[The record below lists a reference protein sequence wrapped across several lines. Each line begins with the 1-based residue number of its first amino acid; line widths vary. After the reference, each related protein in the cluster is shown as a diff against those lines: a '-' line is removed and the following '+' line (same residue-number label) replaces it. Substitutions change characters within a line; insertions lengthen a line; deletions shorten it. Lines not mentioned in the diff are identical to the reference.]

1 MNVTKWRTL
10 LRHAFGCD
18 PAPPIERSAA
28 RALAIDMVDAL
39 QDEAL
44 LAEVAGSRE
53 GLGSR
58 LSDQEHQL
66 LVARAVVNV
75 QAEVMA
81 KHGFE
86 GDAGFAQ
93 AQVCLMEHAHDAV
106 VTASVAA
113 ATSSLYARAGIS
125 LQETFRQA
133 TGA

>member
-1 MNVTKWRTL
+1 
-10 LRHAFGCD
+10 
-18 PAPPIERSAA
+18 
-28 RALAIDMVDAL
+28 MVDAL

-113 ATSSLYARAGIS
+113 ATTSLYARAGIN